1 MTDKNNS
8 IQRAYS
14 RRKFI
19 KNTGLM
25 GTAFAGSMVSGKAL
39 AENYTSSTGLNQAGH
54 FSRLGPE
61 FIYLN
66 SGTEGSMPNSVIE
79 RLRKTIDQWAGNPT
93 NSYETDEILGK
104 HQYYNREKVA
114 RFLSVSKNNIC
125 LTDNTTMGLNMVILG
140 LNFKVT
146 DKVII
151 TNHEHNAIV
160 SPLSVLQ
167 EKTGL
172 TVIKRDFP
180 TANILSTMNSDEL
193 LEFLLPDTDELRGAK
208 ALCVSHVYPTTGA
221 RLPLEALRKKA
232 DALNIKYLIVDG
244 AQAFGMVDISRGRD
258 HITHTDFYAC
268 PGHKWLNG
276 PPSTGILYI
285 KNSRICPPEFYPIL
299 SQRMTKYS
307 GHQNEGGEFFPMA
320 EALQVRGCSNAPG
333 FSAMLEAIKFQQSL
347 GGAELIERQILS
359 LSQKVKDF
367 ILSRS
372 PEALVSPFKTQE
384 LLSGL
389 TVFFPFNWD
398 KPDQIF
404 HDEKTANEVVQTLLK
419 RNIQIRSIGFDD
431 PLGRGQ
437 KRYALRV
444 STGVFNTGKQIVY
457 FQKSLKE
464 ILKQI
469 F

>member
-8 IQRAYS
+8 VQRAYS

-19 KNTGLM
+19 KNTGLV
-25 GTAFAGSMVSGKAL
+25 GTIYAGSMVPGKLL
-39 AENYTSSTGLNQAGH
+39 AENYSSSAILNQAGY

-79 RLRKTIDQWAGNPT
+79 HLRKNIDQWAANPT
-93 NSYETDEILGK
+93 NSYETDKILGK
-104 HQYYNREKVA
+104 HQHYSREKVG

-140 LNFKVT
+140 LNFKAT

-151 TNHEHNAIV
+151 TNHEHNAIL

-167 EKTGL
+167 ERTGL
-172 TVIKRDFP
+172 TVIKRNFP
-180 TANILSTMNSDEL
+180 TARILSTMNSDEL
-193 LEFLLPDTDELRGAK
+193 LEFLLPDMDQLRGAK
-208 ALCVSHVYPTTGA
+208 ALCLSHVYPTTGV

-276 PPSTGILYI
+276 PPGTGILYI
-285 KNSRICPPEFYPIL
+285 KNSRIQPPEFYPML
-299 SQRMTKYS
+299 SQRMTRYS
-307 GHQNEGGEFFPMA
+307 GLRNEGDDPFPMA

-333 FSAMLEAIKFQQSL
+333 FSAMVEAIKFQQML
-347 GGAELIERQILS
+347 GGAALVERQILS
-359 LSQKVKDF
+359 LSQQVKDF
-367 ILSRS
+367 IASRS
-372 PEALVSPFKTQE
+372 PKALVSPFKAQE

-389 TVFFPFNWD
+389 TVFFPFRWD
-398 KPDQIF
+398 RPDQIF
-404 HDEKTANEVVQTLLK
+404 HDEETANLIVQALLSN
-419 RNIQIRSIGFDD
+419 NIQIRSIGFDD
-431 PLGRGQ
+431 PLGEGR
-437 KRYALRV
+437 KIYALRV
-444 STGVFNTGKQIVY
+444 SAGVFNTGKQLAY
-457 FQKSLKE
+457 FQKSLEK
-464 ILKQI
+464 ILRQI
-469 F
+469 I

>member
-1 MTDKNNS
+1 MADKKNS
-8 IQRAYS
+8 NQRACS

-25 GTAFAGSMVSGKAL
+25 GTAFAGSMVSGRAL
-39 AENYTSSTGLNQAGH
+39 AEGHSSFAEFNQAGH

-79 RLRKTIDQWAGNPT
+79 SFRKNIDQWASNPT
-93 NSYETDEILGK
+93 DSYETDEMLGK
-104 HQYYNREKVA
+104 HQHYNREKVA
-114 RFLSVSKNNIC
+114 RFLSVSKDNIC

-140 LNFKVT
+140 LNFKAT
-146 DKVII
+146 DKIII
-151 TNHEHNAIV
+151 TNHEHNAIL

-180 TANILSTMNSDEL
+180 AANILNTMSADEL
-193 LEFLLPDTDELRGAK
+193 LEFLLPDMDELHGAK
-208 ALCVSHVYPTTGA
+208 ALCVSHVYPTTGV

-244 AQAFGMVDISRGRD
+244 AQAFGMVNISRDRD

-276 PPSTGILYI
+276 PPGTGILYI
-285 KNSRICPPEFYPIL
+285 KNSRIRPPEFYPIL
-299 SQRMTKYS
+299 SQRMTKY
-307 GHQNEGGEFFPMA
+307 GGKQGEAGEPFPMA

-333 FSAMLEAIKFQQSL
+333 FSAMLEAIKFQQEL
-347 GGAELIERQILS
+347 GGAELVEQQILT
-359 LSQKVKDF
+359 LSQQVKNF
-367 ILSRS
+367 IFSRS
-372 PEALVSPFKTQE
+372 SKALVSPFKAPE

-398 KPDQIF
+398 NPDQIF
-404 HDEKTANEVVQTLLK
+404 HDENTASKIVQAFLK
-419 RNIQIRSIGFDD
+419 INIQIRYIGFED
-431 PLGRGQ
+431 PIGEGQ
-437 KRYALRV
+437 KLYALRV
-444 STGVFNTGKQIVY
+444 STGVFNTGRQIEY
-457 FQKSLKE
+457 FKKSLEK
-464 ILKQI
+464 ILRQI